1 VYGGHSLTQVVGGVA
16 DRIQLRG
23 LGLAYGGKVR
33 GLRDLAG
40 PEDAD
45 VEGGAGQDDR
55 SFGDVGC
62 DSVM

>member
-1 VYGGHSLTQVVGGVA
+1 
-16 DRIQLRG
+16 
-23 LGLAYGGKVR
+23 VR

-45 VEGGAGQDDR
+45 VEGIAGQDDR

-62 DSVM
+62 YS

>member
-1 VYGGHSLTQVVGGVA
+1 
-16 DRIQLRG
+16 
-23 LGLAYGGKVR
+23 VR

-55 SFGDVGC
+55 SFSDV
-62 DSVM
+62 SLMMR